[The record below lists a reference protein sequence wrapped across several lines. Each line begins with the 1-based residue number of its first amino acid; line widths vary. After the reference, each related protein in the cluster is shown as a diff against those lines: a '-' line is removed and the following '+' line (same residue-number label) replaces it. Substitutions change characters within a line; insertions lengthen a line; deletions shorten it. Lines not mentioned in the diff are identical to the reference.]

1 MKKIIIVLDGL
12 GDLPC
17 KQFDGET
24 PLEHAETPNLDELAK
39 KGNLGYMYPVKEN
52 VVPQSDAAVVAILG
66 NDASGIT
73 RGSFEAIG
81 SGIKLKRGD
90 LAMRA
95 NFSTCENTKNRNLI
109 DRRSGRTLTT
119 KEARQLAKTLN
130 KEVKLPVKFEFHT
143 NVQHRGVLV
152 LRGGFSDNITD
163 TDTHY
168 LDLENKKGK
177 VGEKFEWS
185 KALDDDE
192 NTEFTANILNSF
204 IDQSF
209 KVLKDHP
216 VNKIRKKRGL
226 MSANI
231 ILTRGAGIEIP
242 KLKKFRKAMAIVNMP
257 LEKGICKIARM
268 DVFGFEY
275 PNMKNYDVYENLY
288 SGLLKMTKFA
298 SNTLWWK
305 GRKYDT
311 CYIHF
316 KETDVPGHDNK
327 PFEKKNFIEMIDK
340 KFFSFLTK
348 YALKNKIK
356 VLVTGDH
363 STPCKLK
370 DHSSDPVPVLV
381 YDPRKEAD
389 KTTKFSEK
397 EAMKGSLKK
406 MLGKD
411 MLKKVGFN

>member
-1 MKKIIIVLDGL
+1 MKKIIVVLDGL

-17 KQFDGET
+17 SQFGGET

-39 KGNLGYMYPVKEN
+39 KGSLGYMYPIKEK
-52 VVPQSDAAVVAILG
+52 VVPQSDSAVVAILG
-66 NDASGIT
+66 NDPTGT
-73 RGSFEAIG
+73 VRGPFEAIG
-81 SGIKLKRGD
+81 SGIKLQRGD
-90 LAMRA
+90 LAIRT
-95 NFSTCENTKNRNLI
+95 NFGNCENTKNRNMI
-109 DRRSGRTLTT
+109 DRRAGRTLTT

-130 KEVKLPVKFEFHT
+130 KEVKLPVKFEFYT

-163 TDTHY
+163 TDAHY

-177 VGEKFEWS
+177 IGEKFEWS
-185 KALDDDE
+185 KALDVDE
-192 NTEFTANILNSF
+192 NTEFTANVLNSF

-209 KVLKDHP
+209 KVLNNHQ
-216 VNKIRKKRGL
+216 VNQIRRKRGL
-226 MSANI
+226 MPANI
-231 ILTRGAGIEIP
+231 VLTRGAGMEVK

-257 LEKGICKIARM
+257 LEKGICKMAGM
-268 DVFGFEY
+268 DVFSFEY

-288 SGLLKMTKFA
+288 TSLSKMTKFA

-316 KETDVPGHDNK
+316 KETDTPGHDNK

-340 KFFSFLTK
+340 RFFSFLVK
-348 YALKNKIK
+348 YALKNKVK

-381 YDPRKEAD
+381 YDPKKVAD
-389 KTTKFSEK
+389 KTTKFSERQ
-397 EAMKGSLKK
+397 AARGSLKK
-406 MLGKD
+406 MLGKN
-411 MLKKVGFN
+411 MLKKVGF